1 MRRTLNLKGCGLLL
15 KQCDSKQQAAQERTA
30 TDYARTIGGRVQAP
44 RVHRQF
50 GRVLVLEYVA
60 GPSLEQEPSEDR
72 VRGALEFLSSLHATA
87 IPERAMNH
95 YYGESMRN
103 RLREELR
110 FVEDRRSLLGIDGE
124 PVEVIRQACALPEL
138 SLEALRA
145 EPPVLGHGDYQAR
158 NILWHCERGIVPI
171 DWLDSGVCDPRYEW
185 AHFLNSFDGRFGSRA
200 VERLVGLAN
209 EVLCPNVNRQA
220 FARALRVGEI
230 MDRIIRA
237 GSKARTAEDGA
248 DNTDR
253 AAKLRAHIQRLA
265 AIL

>member
-1 MRRTLNLKGCGLLL
+1 MRRTLTLLL

-30 TDYARTIGGRVQAP
+30 TDYARTIGGRIQAP

-72 VRGALEFLSSLHATA
+72 VRAALELLSSLHATT
-87 IPERAMNH
+87 
-95 YYGESMRN
+95 
-103 RLREELR
+103 
-110 FVEDRRSLLGIDGE
+110 F
-124 PVEVIRQACALPEL
+124 
-138 SLEALRA
+138 
-145 EPPVLGHGDYQAR
+145 GHGDYQAR
-158 NILWHCERGIVPI
+158 NILWHYELGIVPI

-185 AHFLNSFDGRFGSRA
+185 AHFLNSFDGRFGCQA
-200 VERLVGLAN
+200 VEGLLGLAN
-209 EVLCPNVNRQA
+209 EVLCPNVDRKA

-237 GSKARTAEDGA
+237 GSRARTAEDGG

-253 AAKLRAHIQRLA
+253 AAKLRVHTQRLA